1 MQNPVKSRGECEY
14 FQSFQGDVDSAAS
27 DCTHMKLK
35 HLKGAEAPTGHS
47 ALLKKDHSLT
57 SCACVY
63 FAGGTAQRDSRVH
76 KDQRQKV

>member
-1 MQNPVKSRGECEY
+1 MQNPVKSRGGCEY

-47 ALLKKDHSLT
+47 ALFRRT
-57 SCACVY
+57 
-63 FAGGTAQRDSRVH
+63 TA
-76 KDQRQKV
+76 